1 MDEKEGKPI
10 FVGWREYEIRCHV
23 LLLTL
28 LLTLQAD
35 LHDLETCKW
44 YKIVRTWTRVKL
56 TQNCDCK

>member
-35 LHDLETCKW
+35 LHDLETCVVQNSTNLDSS
-44 YKIVRTWTRVKL
+44 KINSKL
-56 TQNCDCK
+56 